1 MKGQLQDMAVADIIQ
16 HNCQD
21 RKTARVLLKSGNKK
35 AEIFFKNG
43 NVVHAKDGSQ
53 EGEEVIYQ
61 VMNWET
67 GSFDLKTDVEAP
79 AFTITR
85 NWTSLLLEGAKRQ
98 DELGSQTDVDGYIS
112 SLLTNPDANGITTKS
127 PHLVT
132 RMNQTNGADT
142 ANGKEQANGS
152 VQDLLIDLAGQ
163 SDGFITAALA
173 TMKGDNFYTHSNW
186 DIDVSPIIDQVSQ
199 FVKMVQNA
207 VSKLDQGLLED
218 NLITTDEAYILVRF
232 LENSP
237 YFLLIAVDKKK
248 ANLGNLRML
257 SRSYSDWLG
266 KSLERELELA

>member
-35 AEIFFKNG
+35 AELFFKNG
-43 NVVHAKDGSQ
+43 NVVHAIDGSH
-53 EGEEVIYQ
+53 EGEEVVYQ

-67 GSFDLKTDVEAP
+67 GSFDLKTEVEAP

-98 DELGSQTDVDGYIS
+98 DELGNQTEVDGYIS
-112 SLLTNPDANGITTKS
+112 TLLTNPDANGITTKS

-132 RMNQTNGADT
+132 RINEASGADK
-142 ANGKEQANGS
+142 ANGKEQTNGS
-152 VQDLLIDLAGQ
+152 VQNLMVDLSKQ
-163 SDGFITAALA
+163 TDGFITAALA
-173 TMKGDNFYTHSNW
+173 TMKGDNFYTQSNW

-199 FVKMVQNA
+199 FVKMVHVA
-207 VSKLDQGLLED
+207 VSKLDQGSLED
-218 NLITTDEAYILVRF
+218 NLLTTDEAYILVRF

-237 YFLLIAVDKKK
+237 YFLVIAVEKKN

-257 SRSYSDWLG
+257 SRSYSEWLS
-266 KSLERELELA
+266 KSLERELEAA